1 MANHDNHDENYTSN
15 PGVMYESS
23 DANAR
28 AIYGFGIG
36 LAILG
41 AICALATWGGLRALN
56 AWEDHQDKA
65 RMAANPMVPEA
76 RMKMPVTTAAHEFPT
91 PQLQVNDA
99 AEMNEE
105 IEQETGKL
113 THYQWVDQSQGVVR
127 IPIDRAM
134 QLTLQRGLPARPAGE
149 AAAAIAT
156 AKPPVQGAAKKAAQK
171 APGKPASQQVR

>member
-1 MANHDNHDENYTSN
+1 MANHGNHDENYTSN

-23 DANAR
+23 DANSR

-149 AAAAIAT
+149 TAAAVAT
-156 AKPPVQGAAKKAAQK
+156 AKPPVPGPRKKPSRS